1 MPDLSRNEQP
11 GAESAA
17 QAKKAAQAEFADE
30 KEKRRETVDAAACA
44 PSGALKFLYYTKI
57 GGAVLKLLTARW
69 VSKAAGK
76 FLDSR
81 LSRRKIKKYVKK
93 HGIDMT
99 LYEKEDYRSFN
110 AFFTRRIRKELR
122 PFDLS
127 PKAFVAPCDGKL
139 SLYKIEKGAHFTI
152 KGFTYTAAELLKNE
166 ELALAFEGGYCF
178 VFRLCVE
185 DYHRYFYFD
194 DGIKGENVFISGRLH
209 TVQPVALEKRRV
221 FCENCRE
228 FTVMQT
234 EHFGTAVQ
242 CEVGAMMVGR
252 IVNYHG
258 SGTMRRGEEKGKFE
272 FGGSTIVVL
281 TQAGAVIPDGEFIK
295 NTADGKETKVKCG
308 ERIGT
313 AGRAAEEKENR

>member
-1 MPDLSRNEQP
+1 MPEIHRNEP
-11 GAESAA
+11 SEEVDAA
-17 QAKKAAQAEFADE
+17 KGNG
-30 KEKRRETVDAAACA
+30 KEKRRETVDARASA
-44 PSGALKFLYYTKI
+44 PSGALKFLYFSKF
-57 GGAVLKLLTARW
+57 GGAILKLLTARW

-76 FLDSR
+76 YLDSR
-81 LSRRKIKKYVKK
+81 FSRRKIKKYVKK
-93 HGIDMT
+93 HGIDMS
-99 LYEKEDYRSFN
+99 LYEQEDYPSFN

-122 PFDLS
+122 PFDTS
-127 PKAFVAPCDGKL
+127 REAFVAPCDGKL
-139 SLYKIEKGAHFTI
+139 SLYKIEKGAQFTI

-166 ELALAFEGGYCF
+166 ELALSFEGGYCF

-194 DGIKGENVFISGRLH
+194 DGIKGENVFIAGRLH

-228 FTVMQT
+228 YTIMQT

-258 SGTMRRGEEKGKFE
+258 AGTMRRGEEKGKFE

-281 TQAGAVIPDGEFIK
+281 TQAGAVIPDEEFLV
-295 NTADGKETKVKCG
+295 NTANNKETKVKCG

-313 AGRAAEEKENR
+313 AGRAAEE